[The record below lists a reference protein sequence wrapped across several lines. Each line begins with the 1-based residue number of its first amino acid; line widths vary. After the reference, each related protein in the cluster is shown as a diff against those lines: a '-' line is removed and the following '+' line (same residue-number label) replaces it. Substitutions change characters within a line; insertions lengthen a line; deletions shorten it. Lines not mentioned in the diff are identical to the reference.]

1 MLLRNLSWSQHGIQ
15 MQERIP
21 LPQSISMVSSSLQ
34 RMLLGNLSWSDHG
47 IQMQESILPPQSFCG
62 ISSGNKITPVEKD
75 GKADAKMG
83 FHFGQKGQLS

>member
-1 MLLRNLSWSQHGIQ
+1 
-15 MQERIP
+15 
-21 LPQSISMVSSSLQ
+21 
-34 RMLLGNLSWSDHG
+34 
-47 IQMQESILPPQSFCG
+47 MQESILPPQSFCG